1 MSWWCLGCFSVA
13 GSFNLHF
20 LFCPHDDDVVWAAT
34 RTSAASSPCPV
45 STRSPGVQGGP
56 SQPCAF
62 RQLLLAVTAGL
73 AGNRAAEDSRVRQGA
88 LLPQEGF
95 LALLLESN

>member
-45 STRSPGVQGGP
+45 STRSPGVRGGP
-56 SQPCAF
+56 ATALRVSAAPPGGDRGLSREPGCRRQPCS
-62 RQLLLAVTAGL
+62 AG
-73 AGNRAAEDSRVRQGA
+73 GAASPRRFPRSA
-88 LLPQEGF
+88 
-95 LALLLESN
+95 S